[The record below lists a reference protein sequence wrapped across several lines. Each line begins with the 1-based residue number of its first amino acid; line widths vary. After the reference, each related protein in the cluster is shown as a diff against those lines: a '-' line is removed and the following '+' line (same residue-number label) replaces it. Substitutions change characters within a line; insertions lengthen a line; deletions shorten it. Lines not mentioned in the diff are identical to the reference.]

1 MLKPNH
7 DVKAL
12 RRGAA
17 VEGDREWVERDE
29 WAYERQEAP
38 ELVPAPPRGTHGK
51 KAASG
56 TRRPPRCWSL
66 SMSYL
71 DDILLQHPEWTK
83 TLFSNLY
90 CSFCLFPRVKQTL
103 GKEMKAGH

>member
-38 ELVPAPPRGTHGK
+38 ELVPLRPVGHTA
-51 KAASG
+51 
-56 TRRPPRCWSL
+56 RR
-66 SMSYL
+66 
-71 DDILLQHPEWTK
+71 QHLGPDA
-83 TLFSNLY
+83 NLALGL
-90 CSFCLFPRVKQTL
+90 CL
-103 GKEMKAGH
+103 